1 MIQEVKIFTEER
13 SDFLELDIK
22 NFLHQYEAYDHEV
35 KFSISSLIANGSSNS
50 TIYSAL
56 VIIKDRQI

>member
-35 KFSISSLIANGSSNS
+35 KFSTVSMIANGSSTN
-50 TIYSAL
+50 TLYSAMI
-56 VIIKDRQI
+56 IIKDKEI